1 MSFAQSYPYP
11 YPGGV
16 YPGYQQPQPMPDQLA
31 MLRQQQ
37 YQPQQMPQVPQMM
50 PQPDNGIIW
59 VQGEAGARGY
69 IVAPGNT
76 VPLWDSEAN
85 TIYLKSVDPTG
96 VPSMRI
102 FDYTERTTSQRQP
115 PVMPQQDYITRK
127 EFEAVISQIMRTNTP
142 TGFTN
147 TPTMTADTPI
157 GKEEYHAD

>member
-1 MSFAQSYPYP
+1 MSFTQSYPYP
-11 YPGGV
+11 YPGGA
-16 YPGYQQPQPMPDQLA
+16 YPGYPQAQPIPDQLA

-37 YQPQQMPQVPQMM
+37 YQPQQMPQAPQMM

-96 VPSMRI
+96 VPSMRV
-102 FDYTERTTSQRQP
+102 FDYTERTTAQRQP

-127 EFEAVISQIMRTNTP
+127 EFETVISQLMGANTP
-142 TGFTN
+142 TGFPN
-147 TPTMTADTPI
+147 TPTVTADTPI
-157 GKEEYHAD
+157 GKEGYRAD

>member
-1 MSFAQSYPYP
+1 MSFANNPYQYPYP
-11 YPGGV
+11 AQA
-16 YPGYQQPQPMPDQLA
+16 YPGYQPQPMPDQLA

-37 YQPQQMPQVPQMM
+37 YQPQQMPQMM
-50 PQPDNGIIW
+50 PQPDCGIIW

-69 IVAPGNT
+69 IVAQGNT
-76 VPLWDSEAN
+76 VPLWDSESN
-85 TIYLKSVDPTG
+85 TIYLKSVDPAG

-102 FDYTERTTSQRQP
+102 FDYTERTTAQRQP

-147 TPTMTADTPI
+147 TPTMPADTPI
-157 GKEEYHAD
+157 GKEG

>member
-1 MSFAQSYPYP
+1 MNFANNYAYSHQGVPAAQQYP
-11 YPGGV
+11 
-16 YPGYQQPQPMPDQLA
+16 QQPMPDQLA

-37 YQPQQMPQVPQMM
+37 YQMQYPQSYAPQMP

-76 VPLWDSEAN
+76 VPLWDSESN

-102 FDYTERTTSQRQP
+102 IDYTERTTAQRQP

-127 EFEAVISQIMRTNTP
+127 EFEAVISQLMSANTP
-142 TGFTN
+142 TGFSN
-147 TPTMTADTPI
+147 TPTVTADTPI
-157 GKEEYHAD
+157 GKEG